1 MNITSMKKFAV
12 AVVILSLAPISVVSA
27 SPETVNPATWRPRE
41 RWRGFNLEGKGIKGS
56 FNGEWRE
63 DDLRMI
69 HEFGFNFARIMIDYR
84 YWSCDDDWTKPDPA
98 KFPSIDKMIGWG
110 KKYKVH
116 IQICFCTPPG
126 MQLKPRSK
134 KPLFTD
140 AKVQDVMAEHWAYF
154 ARRYRDIP
162 NDELS
167 FNLFNEPDG
176 NGTEENY
183 LPLVKKLV
191 AAIHKE
197 DPKRFIVIDGLD
209 RARKPLLGAI
219 DLPVGQ
225 SHHAY
230 IPSTVSHYKAGWL
243 KNSSGWRPDPEWP
256 PSPATSPLFG
266 SYKPDKA
273 HMPFVINDMPEG
285 TLTINTK
292 RFNKLIE
299 LIVEAD
305 GKQLF
310 SRCYRPS
317 PNEPGWTNVVEC
329 ADKKSWSGYLIK
341 PIAVN
346 VPACKKL
353 SIRCGRGDWLEL
365 KSVEISSAGK
375 TATLP
380 FTWEWDIAG
389 RRELRFAG
397 FDNPHPFRL
406 MDGSVY
412 TGATYFEDKMIKK
425 WKPVLDAGQ
434 FMMIG
439 ETGCFNKTPH
449 DVALRWLEDNLRIWK
464 DKGISWAMWGF
475 RGTMSILNS
484 GRTDVEYEDYQGLK
498 LDRKMLE
505 LLQKY

>member
-1 MNITSMKKFAV
+1 MKKFAV

-154 ARRYRDIP
+154 ARRYCDIP

-183 LPLVKKLV
+183 LPIVKKLV

-266 SYKPDKA
+266 SYKSDKA

-439 ETGCFNKTPH
+439 ETGCLNKTPH

-464 DKGISWAMWGF
+464 EKGISWAMWGF